1 MLLQKLQLLLKYK
14 LDKNTKIFFA
24 ELIGTFIVIV
34 FATGSVV
41 LDAKL
46 NGALGLTFIA
56 IAPAIAVAIGVYLF
70 GKISMAHFNPAVTV
84 GFLITN
90 HLQGKQKLLF
100 LTYLAAELIGGLLA
114 SIFIFV
120 VIGNEANL
128 GATAPNY
135 TNYPVYVIVGVEI
148 LASAL
153 LMLVILIVVYTKG
166 LKKFGGIAIGAIVGL
181 DIFVFGLIS
190 GASMNP
196 ARSLAPAIVSGY
208 YIDLWLYLTAPF
220 IGTTIVGLILKKKFY
235 KINNKETFNQNTK

>member
-1 MLLQKLQLLLKYK
+1 LWQKLQLLLKDK

-46 NGALGLTFIA
+46 NGALGLSFIA
-56 IAPAIAVAIGVYLF
+56 IAPAIAVAVGVYLF

-84 GFLITN
+84 GFLITK
-90 HLQGKQKLLF
+90 HLERKKELLIV
-100 LTYLAAELIGGLLA
+100 YLLAEIIGGILA
-114 SIFIFV
+114 SIFIFSV
-120 VIGNEANL
+120 MGNEANL
-128 GATAPNY
+128 GANAPNY
-135 TNYPVYVIVGVEI
+135 IDFPIYVIVGIEI

-153 LMLVILIVVYTKG
+153 VMLVILIVVYTKG
-166 LKKFGGIAIGAIVGL
+166 AKKFGGIAIGAIVGL

-208 YIDLWLYLTAPF
+208 YVDLWLYLTAPF
-220 IGTTIVGLILKKKFY
+220 IGTSIVAVLLKNKF
-235 KINNKETFNQNTK
+235 

>member
-1 MLLQKLQLLLKYK
+1 MWQKLQLQLKNK
-14 LDKNTKIFFA
+14 LDKNKKIFFA
-24 ELIGTFIVIV
+24 ELIGTFTVIV

-46 NGALGLTFIA
+46 NGALGLPFIA
-56 IAPAIAVAIGVYLF
+56 IAPAIAVTIGIYLF

-84 GFLITN
+84 GFLITK
-90 HLQGKQKLLF
+90 HLERKKGLL
-100 LTYLAAELIGGLLA
+100 LIYLLAEITGAVLA
-114 SIFIFV
+114 SIFIYFILGHEV
-120 VIGNEANL
+120 NL
-128 GATAPNY
+128 GANAPNY
-135 TNYPVYVIVGVEI
+135 IDFPIHVIVGIEI

-166 LKKFGGIAIGAIVGL
+166 LKKFGGITIGAIVGL
-181 DIFVFGLIS
+181 DIFLFGLIS

-220 IGTTIVGLILKKKFY
+220 IGTSIVAFLLRNKF
-235 KINNKETFNQNTK
+235 

>member
-1 MLLQKLQLLLKYK
+1 MLQKLQLLLKDK

-24 ELIGTFIVIV
+24 ELIGTFIVIL

-41 LDAKL
+41 LDTKL
-46 NGALGLTFIA
+46 NGALGLPFIA
-56 IAPAIAVAIGVYLF
+56 IAPAIAVAVGIYLF

-90 HLQGKQKLLF
+90 HIERKKGLLMV
-100 LTYLAAELIGGLLA
+100 YLLAEIIGGILA
-114 SIFIFV
+114 SIFIFS
-120 VIGNEANL
+120 IMGNEANL
-128 GATAPNY
+128 GANAPNY
-135 TNYPVYVIVGVEI
+135 IDFPIYVIVGIEI

-153 LMLVILIVVYTKG
+153 LMLVILIVAYTKG
-166 LKKFGGIAIGAIVGL
+166 AKKFGGIAIGAIVGL

-208 YIDLWLYLTAPF
+208 YTELWLYLTAPF
-220 IGTTIVGLILKKKFY
+220 IGTSIVAVLLKNKF
-235 KINNKETFNQNTK
+235 